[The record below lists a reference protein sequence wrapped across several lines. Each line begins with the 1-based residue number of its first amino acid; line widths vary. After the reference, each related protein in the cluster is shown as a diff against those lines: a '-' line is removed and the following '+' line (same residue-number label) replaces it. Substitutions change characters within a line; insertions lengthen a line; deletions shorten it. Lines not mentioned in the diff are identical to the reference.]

1 MCGEQHVPYDAWA
14 RDGGSPPRVRGTAA
28 ITFAK
33 ATQDGITPACAGN
46 SLATAPRCWA
56 KPDHPRVCGEQ
67 RRQLSTMSSAMGS
80 PPRVRGTAI
89 QRRTAWKHP
98 WITPACAGNSP
109 WEAYHRAASRD
120 HPRVCGEQRLNRHR
134 LKRLRGSPPRVR
146 GTVRLL
152 SKTSIIGRITP
163 ACAGNRRGWL
173 STPRAAGDHP
183 RVCGEQAPPLPG
195 PALFLGSPP
204 RVRGTDGGWAASGG

>member
-1 MCGEQHVPYDAWA
+1 MIGESVVRQRITPACAGNSSRFSFSHPYSKDHPRVCGEQHVPYDAWA

-80 PPRVRGTAI
+80 PPRVRGTGRDGGI
-89 QRRTAWKHP
+89 GSGVVG
-98 WITPACAGNSP
+98 ITPACAGNSCVSP
-109 WEAYHRAASRD
+109 PCAACRGD
-120 HPRVCGEQRLNRHR
+120 HPRVCGDQSAAGRGCPGRG
-134 LKRLRGSPPRVR
+134 GSPPRVR
-146 GTVRLL
+146 GTV
-152 SKTSIIGRITP
+152 GGVDHVGAAAGITP
-163 ACAGNRRGWL
+163 ACAGNSKPRG
-173 STPRAAGDHP
+173 
-183 RVCGEQAPPLPG
+183 
-195 PALFLGSPP
+195 
-204 RVRGTDGGWAASGG
+204 GGVISG